1 MTSANPERIE
11 VIYSTENLID
21 TYFLALH
28 NAKSRWD
35 YFADVKSLALPF
47 PIESISE
54 ASSSASSTGIKL
66 TLQKLIILNAKRW

>member
-11 VIYSTENLID
+11 VIHSTENLID
-21 TYFLALH
+21 TYFL
-28 NAKSRWD
+28 AKSRWD

-66 TLQKLIILNAKRW
+66 TLQKLIFLNAKRW

>member
-11 VIYSTENLID
+11 VIHFTENLID

-35 YFADVKSLALPF
+35 YFVDVKSLALPF

-54 ASSSASSTGIKL
+54 ASSSTGIKL
-66 TLQKLIILNAKRW
+66 TLQKLIFLCAKRW